1 MNIKPIMGGLAL
13 LLAVSCSALQAD
25 RGLYSVAEGA
35 RAAAA
40 TLPQDP
46 GAKLGTMDWIAA
58 AGAFLAT
65 GVSTFWTVNR
75 SRDARRRR
83 RGEMTES

>member
-1 MNIKPIMGGLAL
+1 MTIKHILGGLAL
-13 LLAVSCSALQAD
+13 LLAVSCSAWQAD

-58 AGAFLAT
+58 AGAFLVT
-65 GVSTFWTVNR
+65 GVSTFVATNR
-75 SRDARRRR
+75 ARDARRRR